1 MTKAR
6 DLADLLSASNG
17 KIPSSR
23 LDVSFENISDTGTEG
38 TKVASGTTAQRGST
52 AGQIRHNSTTG
63 LVEVF
68 DGSSFK
74 SIDSPPTVT
83 AVDVTEVDSQ
93 AGGNQTIV
101 ITGTNFASGAVVTF
115 VGNSAADFDAST
127 VTIDSATQITAVSPK
142 ASFLNAQEPYGIK
155 VQNVSGLFAQLSGQ
169 INVDSAP
176 TWSTASGSLGSL
188 YDSMRSSASFSTTAT
203 DLEGDTIV
211 YSLQSGSLPSGLSLN
226 TSTGAITGTASAVG
240 SDTTSS
246 FTLRATANSKTA
258 DRAFSIL
265 VYAPVTEN
273 LTSSQTWNVPTGL
286 TSASVQLAGGGGGGG
301 GGGSGGGCGH
311 PSGGG
316 GGSGGAGASNS
327 SGGNSGGGG
336 GNYTG
341 GNGGH
346 GGGSNF
352 NSAFTVDLSSTT
364 SVSVTVG
371 AGGAGGQG
379 GLFRGGSEG
388 GSNGGRGGSNGS
400 GGGQSSFGSFGSTS
414 GSTSSFNQ
422 SGNANN
428 GADDTQ
434 NQGGYQPSTGFDGR
448 VGGTGGAG
456 KVVITY

>member
-1 MTKAR
+1 MSNYK
-6 DLADLLSASNG
+6 DLKQINFA
-17 KIPSSR
+17 
-23 LDVSFENISDTGTEG
+23 NIVDSGTQG
-38 TKVASGTTAQRGST
+38 TKIASGTTAQRGST
-52 AGQIRHNSTTG
+52 VGQIRFNSTTN
-63 LVEVF
+63 LLEYY
-68 DGSSFK
+68 DGSTSK
-74 SIDSPPTVT
+74 AVDTPPTIT
-83 AVDVTEVDSQ
+83 SIDVTEVDSQ

-101 ITGTNFASGAVVTF
+101 ITGANFASGAVVTY
-115 VGNSAADFDAST
+115 VGSAGTDFNAST
-127 VTIDSATQITAVSPK
+127 TTVDSSTQITAVAPK
-142 ASFLNAQEPYGIK
+142 SSFLNAQEPYG
-155 VQNVSGLFAQLSGQ
+155 VQVTNPSGLDNTLATQ

-176 TWSTASGSLGSL
+176 IWSTASGSIGSI
-188 YDSMRSSASFSTTAT
+188 YDIMRSSASVSATAT
-203 DLEGDTIV
+203 DPDGDTIV

-226 TSTGAITGTASAVG
+226 TSTGVISGTASAVG

-258 DRAFSIL
+258 DRAFSII
-265 VYAPVTEN
+265 VYAPVTET

-286 TSASVQLAGGGGGGG
+286 TSASVQLAAGGGGGG
-301 GGGSGGGCGH
+301 GGGSGGGCGF
-311 PSGGG
+311 PYGGG

-327 SGGNSGGGG
+327 YGGDSGGSG

-371 AGGAGGQG
+371 AGGAGGNG
-379 GLFRGGSEG
+379 GLFRGGSSG
-388 GSNGGRGGSNGS
+388 GSNGPRNGSNGS

-414 GSTSSFNQ
+414 GSTSTFNQ

>member
-1 MTKAR
+1 MSNYK
-6 DLADLLSASNG
+6 DLK
-17 KIPSSR
+17 KINFANVVDS
-23 LDVSFENISDTGTEG
+23 GTEG
-38 TKVASGTTAQRGST
+38 TRVASGTTGQRGST
-52 AGQIRHNSTTG
+52 AGQIRFNTTTNLLEYYNS
-63 LVEVF
+63 
-68 DGSSFK
+68 SAFK
-74 SIDSPPTVT
+74 AVDTPPTVT
-83 AVDVTEVDSQ
+83 SIDVTEVDSQ

-101 ITGTNFASGAVVTF
+101 ITGTNFASGAVATF
-115 VGNSAADFDAST
+115 VGAAGTDFNAST
-127 VTIDSATQITAVSPK
+127 TTVDSATQITAVAPK
-142 ASFLNAQEPYGIK
+142 SSFLNAQEPYGIK
-155 VQNVSGLFAQLSGQ
+155 VTNTSGLDGTLASQ

-176 TWSTASGSLGSL
+176 TWSTASGSLGGI
-188 YDSMRSSASFSTTAT
+188 YDSMRSSASVSATAT
-203 DLEGDTIV
+203 DPDGDTVV

-226 TSTGAITGTASAVG
+226 TSTGAISGTASAVG

-265 VYAPVTEN
+265 VYAPITQT
-273 LTSSQTWNVPTGL
+273 LTSSQTWNKPTGL
-286 TSASVQLAGGGGGGG
+286 TTASVQLAGGGGGGG
-301 GGGSGGGCGH
+301 GGGSGGGCGYPH
-311 PSGGG
+311 GGG

-327 SGGNSGGGG
+327 YGGDSGGSG

-371 AGGAGGQG
+371 AGGAGGTG

-434 NQGGYQPSTGFDGR
+434 NNGGYTAANNAGFNGR
-448 VGGTGGAG
+448 IGGTGGAG